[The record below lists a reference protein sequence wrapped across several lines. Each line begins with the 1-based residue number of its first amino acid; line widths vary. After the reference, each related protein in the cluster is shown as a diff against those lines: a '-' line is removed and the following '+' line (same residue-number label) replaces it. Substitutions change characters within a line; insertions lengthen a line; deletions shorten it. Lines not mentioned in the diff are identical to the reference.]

1 MGSPGETEP
10 SAPHIVVLA
19 PAANGPS
26 APGAASP
33 VYFRPMIGWALAA
46 AAGLP
51 RGAMGVSGSATEAE
65 LTQALSGFPGTRSY
79 GSRTSPRDAARA
91 AAAAES
97 ERRDVLVLD
106 GARALLAPADLET
119 LLARHA
125 AGASASTFLVSPDG
139 SAAGA
144 WCFRREALDA
154 DAEVPGEPVFL
165 RDPGDG
171 LAVAGL
177 DSLAAVERLLQAR
190 LNAEHL
196 RRGVLLMDP
205 GTTRVDPACRLAPG
219 AVVEGGC
226 ELVGTSLAAGA
237 RVEAFCRLTNAEIG
251 EGSVVRLS
259 SVVESSRLGK
269 ACRVGPFARVAAGSS
284 LDDEASAGSY
294 AELENTSLGRGSRAG
309 GHSFLGNC
317 KVGRGVEIGRG
328 FLSSVP
334 GGDRQTVIED
344 DAFIGDACHVV
355 NAVTVGRGAFIAT
368 GTSITDDAPPGS
380 FVISRGRQV
389 VKTGHA
395 RSHAPRRRP

>member
-1 MGSPGETEP
+1 MGSPGVAEP
-10 SAPHIVVLA
+10 PAPHIVILA

-26 APGAASP
+26 IPGAASP

-46 AAGLP
+46 ADGLP
-51 RGAMGVSGSATEAE
+51 RGALGVSGPASEAE
-65 LTQALSGFPGTRSY
+65 LAEALRGFPGARSY
-79 GSRTSPRDAARA
+79 GSRASPRDAARA

-106 GARALLAPADLET
+106 GARALLRPADLEE

-125 AGASASTFLVSPDG
+125 AGISLCTFLSSPDG
-139 SAAGA
+139 SPAGA

-154 DAEVPGEPVFL
+154 DGELPCEPVAL
-165 RDPGDG
+165 RDPEGA
-171 LAVAGL
+171 LAIAGL
-177 DSLAAVERLLQAR
+177 DSLAEAERLLQAR
-190 LNAEHL
+190 LNAELL
-196 RRGVLLMDP
+196 RRGVLLADP
-205 GTTRVDPACRLAPG
+205 RTIRVDPACRLASG
-219 AVVEGGC
+219 AMVQGGC

-237 RVEAFCRLTNAEIG
+237 RIEANCRLTNAEIG
-251 EGSVVRLS
+251 EASVVRLS

-269 ACRVGPFARVAAGSS
+269 GCRVGPFATIAGSR

-294 AELENTSLGRGSRAG
+294 AELENTSLGRGTRAG
-309 GHSFLGNC
+309 GHSYLRNC
-317 KVGRGVEIGRG
+317 EVGRGVEIGRG
-328 FLSSVP
+328 FLSSAP
-334 GGDRQTVIED
+334 DARQTVIED

-355 NAVTVGRGAFIAT
+355 AAVTIGRGAFIAT
-368 GTSITDDAPPGS
+368 GTSITEDAPAGS

>member
-1 MGSPGETEP
+1 MGSPGEAEP

-19 PAANGPS
+19 P
-26 APGAASP
+26 PGAAAP
-33 VYFRPMIGWALAA
+33 VYFRPMIAWALAA

-51 RGAMGVSGSATEAE
+51 RGALGVSGTASEAE
-65 LTQALSGFPGTRSY
+65 LGEALRGFPGARSY
-79 GSRTSPRDAARA
+79 GSLASPRDAARA
-91 AAAAES
+91 AAAAEA

-106 GARALLAPADLET
+106 GARVLLTPADLEA
-119 LLARHA
+119 LLVRHA
-125 AGASASTFLVSPDG
+125 EAGSACTFLASPDG
-139 SAAGA
+139 SPAGA

-154 DAEVPGEPVFL
+154 DGELPGEPVLL

-171 LAVAGL
+171 LAIAGL

-190 LNAEHL
+190 LNAELL
-196 RRGVLLMDP
+196 RLGVLLADP
-205 GTTRVDPACRLAPG
+205 STTRVDPACRLAPG

-237 RVEAFCRLTNAEIG
+237 RVEAHCRLTNAEIG

-269 ACRVGPFARVAAGSS
+269 GCRVGPFARVAAGSS

-334 GGDRQTVIED
+334 ADARQTVIED

-368 GTSITDDAPPGS
+368 GTSITDDAPAGS

-395 RSHAPRRRP
+395 RSHAPRRRG

>member
-1 MGSPGETEP
+1 MASQRE
-10 SAPHIVVLA
+10 APHVVVLA

-26 APGAASP
+26 VPGAASP

-51 RGAMGVSGSATEAE
+51 RGAIGVSGPASESE
-65 LTQALSGFPGTRSY
+65 LAQALRGLEGVRVY
-79 GSRTSPRDAARA
+79 GSQASPRDAARA

-97 ERRDVLVLD
+97 GRRDVLVLD
-106 GARALLAPADLET
+106 GARVLLAPADLSA

-125 AGASASTFLVSPDG
+125 ETGAACTFLASPDG
-139 SAAGA
+139 SPAGA
-144 WCFRREALDA
+144 WCFRPEALLAEGEPDGEAVLLREPA
-154 DAEVPGEPVFL
+154 DA
-165 RDPGDG
+165 

-177 DSLAAVERLLQAR
+177 VSLAAAERLLQER

-196 RRGVLLMDP
+196 RRGVYLREP
-205 GTTRVDPACRLAPG
+205 GTIRVDPACRLAPG

-226 ELVGTSLAAGA
+226 DLAGTTLAAGA
-237 RVEAFCRLTNAEIG
+237 RVEAGCRLTDAEIG
-251 EGSVVRLS
+251 EGSVVRIS

-269 ACRVGPFARVAAGSS
+269 GCRVGPFARVASS
-284 LDDEASAGSY
+284 RLDDEASAGSY
-294 AELENTSLGRGSRAG
+294 AELENSSLGRGSQAG
-309 GHSFLGNC
+309 GHSYLWNC

-328 FLSSVP
+328 FLSTGP
-334 GGDRQTVIED
+334 ADARQTVIED
-344 DAFIGDACHVV
+344 DAFIGAACHVV
-355 NAVTVGRGAFIAT
+355 AAVTVGRGAFIAT

>member
-1 MGSPGETEP
+1 MA
-10 SAPHIVVLA
+10 SAHEAEGPHVVVLA
-19 PAANGPS
+19 PAANGPA
-26 APGAASP
+26 APGAATP

-51 RGAMGVSGSATEAE
+51 RGAIGVSGPASEAE
-65 LTQALSGFPGTRSY
+65 LASALSGFPGTRSY
-79 GSRTSPRDAARA
+79 GSRSAPLDAARA

-97 ERRDVLVLD
+97 ERRDVLVID
-106 GARALLAPADLET
+106 GARALLSSADLAA

-125 AGASASTFLVSPDG
+125 QAASACTFLASPDG
-139 SAAGA
+139 SPAGA

-154 DAEVPGEPVFL
+154 DGEPPGEPVLL
-165 RDPGDG
+165 RDPADALAIDG
-171 LAVAGL
+171 LG
-177 DSLAAVERLLQAR
+177 SLAAAERILQAR
-190 LNAEHL
+190 LNGELL
-196 RRGVLLMDP
+196 RLGVLLADP
-205 GTTRVDPACRLAPG
+205 STTRVDPACRLAPG

-226 ELVGTSLAAGA
+226 
-237 RVEAFCRLTNAEIG
+237 RLMNAEVG
-251 EGSVVRLS
+251 EGSVVRYC

-269 ACRVGPFARVAAGSS
+269 GCSVGPFASISGSR

-309 GHSFLGNC
+309 GHGCLRNC

-328 FLSSVP
+328 FLSSVSD
-334 GGDRQTVIED
+334 GARQTVVED
-344 DAFIGDACHVV
+344 EAFIGEACHVV

-368 GTSITDDAPPGS
+368 GTSITDDAPAGS

-395 RSHAPRRRP
+395 RAHAPRRRP